1 MPDDKQKGVVEIAN
15 EPAAGAEPA
24 HVSIFVDGDRRYTV
38 RTNDLATIGA
48 QLRGKKSFSIF
59 YGIVIPALAVFIST
73 GIAQVFQYISWR
85 NSTQLQQTTER
96 VALAKTAYRQ
106 ASDAISERYYASVR
120 YLDAALALNG
130 KTDLSDPLHTVDLK
144 FNQKSFDDY
153 NEQMKKWTDSYDQI
167 LSDIDFNMDRP
178 MLWFSERVSKRK
190 FRKMQCGSDVSLLSE
205 FQRLKLNINSLKLQ
219 FAAID
224 YCFHQAMLPFD
235 IEKKRAIAEAG
246 YIIPPTERKAAA
258 QRIEDVR
265 SMSNEFRC
273 FAQHRIA
280 LFDRDK
286 RLAIFKLSRWI
297 GQQLSAV
304 FGDARKAARDD
315 LAKRLAR
322 AVEECDFTKAVKRRG
337 RFAS

>member
-1 MPDDKQKGVVEIAN
+1 M
-15 EPAAGAEPA
+15 
-24 HVSIFVDGDRRYTV
+24 
-38 RTNDLATIGA
+38 
-48 QLRGKKSFSIF
+48 
-59 YGIVIPALAVFIST
+59 
-73 GIAQVFQYISWR
+73 
-85 NSTQLQQTTER
+85 
-96 VALAKTAYRQ
+96 AKTAYRQ

-144 FNQKSFDDY
+144 FNPKSFDDY
-153 NEQMKKWTDSYDQI
+153 NEQMKKWTRSYDQI
-167 LSDIDFNMDRP
+167 LSDIDLNMDRP

-190 FRKMQCGSDVSLLSE
+190 FRKMQCTSDVSLPT

-258 QRIEDVR
+258 QRVEDVR
-265 SMSNEFRC
+265 AMSNEFRC

-297 GQQLSAV
+297 GQQLSVV